1 MSQSMSFLIG
11 FTSLVFCGHMGKT
24 ELAGVAL
31 AIAVG
36 FISASQFCFDALMYC
51 ATLKSLI
58 YTLQVLNVTGISIGS
73 GLGSACDTLI
83 SQVFD

>member
-1 MSQSMSFLIG
+1 MSLFPLFCALTSIFVPQFMSQSMSFLIG

-36 FISASQFCFDALMYC
+36 FVPASIHNAALM
-51 ATLKSLI
+51 L
-58 YTLQVLNVTGISIGS
+58 
-73 GLGSACDTLI
+73 
-83 SQVFD
+83 

>member
-1 MSQSMSFLIG
+1 MGANFPYIPLFCGFTSIFVFQFMSQSMSFLIG

-36 FISASQFCFDALMYC
+36 FISASIHNSALM
-51 ATLKSLI
+51 L
-58 YTLQVLNVTGISIGS
+58 
-73 GLGSACDTLI
+73 
-83 SQVFD
+83 